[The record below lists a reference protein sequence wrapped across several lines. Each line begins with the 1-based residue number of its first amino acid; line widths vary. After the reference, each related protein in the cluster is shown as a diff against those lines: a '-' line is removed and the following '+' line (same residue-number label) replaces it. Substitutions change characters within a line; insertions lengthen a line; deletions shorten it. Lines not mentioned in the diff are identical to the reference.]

1 VCERRDRSAA
11 VAVGLK
17 KVLNLVNLKR
27 NAFVAS
33 DGEWQSY
40 NKDVVFQSFQR
51 PKIPPAEKL
60 VRQLFQTNNKK
71 KRTTN
76 SFYFLSNFWKILY
89 VSEENQVKPR
99 RLKKKKK
106 LKQVK
111 SDERKCRKLCQ
122 KI

>member
-71 KRTTN
+71 KTYN
-76 SFYFLSNFWKILY
+76 QFLLLFVELL
-89 VSEENQVKPR
+89 ENP
-99 RLKKKKK
+99 L
-106 LKQVK
+106 
-111 SDERKCRKLCQ
+111 RK
-122 KI
+122 